1 MTCLTHVNTA
11 NPEMLKKM
19 KEAGFSIVAFGI
31 ESGNNEILKL
41 VNKGITQEMAI
52 KAIKDAIK
60 AGLSVEGLFMI
71 GNIGET
77 KETIEDTICFA
88 KKYNPP
94 YNSFRRTG
102 YNWFQFATPF
112 RVPGFSLKQKIMGGH
127 ILQLR
132 RLFPS
137 DPYFC
142 AERA

>member
-1 MTCLTHVNTA
+1 
-11 NPEMLKKM
+11 M

-102 YNWFQFATPF
+102 YS
-112 RVPGFSLKQKIMGGH
+112 GFSLQRLSWFQVFIKAKDYGRSYPSITTTIPIRSLFLCREGLM
-127 ILQLR
+127 R
-132 RLFPS
+132 RR
-137 DPYFC
+137 C
-142 AERA
+142 